1 MSNSEEC
8 VRENKVQKL
17 SSRKFKTTLF
27 LAICLFSPLFNF
39 IFFYIPIHSGSV
51 ILSFQTTIDGV
62 TSLGWENFEVL
73 FNEFANPYSKISE
86 SLKNTLIFF
95 FSGLLISKPLEFIF
109 AYFIYKKIKGYKKFR
124 YIFYLPCI
132 IASVVM
138 SSLVLFLT
146 QPNGPLSIA
155 WKYIFETETAPFFF
169 KDSRYALTSMIVF
182 GILLGLGGGIIWYNA
197 AMIRIPESITE
208 YLTLEGV
215 GMGREIV
222 QFIIPLIWPT
232 IAVFVLLS
240 FVGIFTASGDILLY
254 TGGEYNT
261 YTISFYIYAHT
272 VGLAS
277 ANLNYASAVGLFFTV
292 LALPL
297 SLIIQRIVS
306 HVEPIEY

>member
-1 MSNSEEC
+1 
-8 VRENKVQKL
+8 
-17 SSRKFKTTLF
+17 
-27 LAICLFSPLFNF
+27 
-39 IFFYIPIHSGSV
+39 
-51 ILSFQTTIDGV
+51 
-62 TSLGWENFEVL
+62 
-73 FNEFANPYSKISE
+73 
-86 SLKNTLIFF
+86 
-95 FSGLLISKPLEFIF
+95 
-109 AYFIYKKIKGYKKFR
+109 
-124 YIFYLPCI
+124 
-132 IASVVM
+132 
-138 SSLVLFLT
+138 
-146 QPNGPLSIA
+146 
-155 WKYIFETETAPFFF
+155 
-169 KDSRYALTSMIVF
+169 
-182 GILLGLGGGIIWYNA
+182 
-197 AMIRIPESITE
+197 MIRIPESITE